1 MGRTA
6 QIDRSAILRAALE
19 VADEHG
25 LDAVTM
31 QAVAKRLGV
40 TAMALY
46 RHVADKADLL
56 DGMVEVLLAGIP
68 AAEPGGWNDQLT
80 AMAHGI
86 RAVARAHPAA
96 FPLLLTRPAATSAA
110 LETRE
115 SVYRALRAAGLGQDA
130 VERTER
136 LLSTAI
142 LGFVTSEAAG
152 RFRNHDQATIDE
164 DFAELL
170 RWLRRVLP
178 DPDPARESDVPVV
191 RYFALIKDGGTPEA
205 ATGLVRRVATHPL
218 PTDEAIGNDLEWHP
232 TEYLERYYRLGTMDR
247 EHLEV
252 TAEFAEELLARWRAA
267 REQ

>member
-6 QIDRSAILRAALE
+6 QIDRTAILRAALK

-31 QAVAKRLGV
+31 QNVAKRLGV

-46 RHVADKADLL
+46 RHVDDKADLL

-68 AAEPGGWNDQLT
+68 APGQGAWNDQLT
-80 AMAHGI
+80 AMARGI
-86 RAVARAHPAA
+86 RAVASAHPAA

-115 SVYRALRAAGLGQDA
+115 SVYRALREAGLGQDA

-178 DPDPARESDVPVV
+178 DP
-191 RYFALIKDGGTPEA
+191 
-205 ATGLVRRVATHPL
+205 
-218 PTDEAIGNDLEWHP
+218 P
-232 TEYLERYYRLGTMDR
+232 TE
-247 EHLEV
+247 
-252 TAEFAEELLARWRAA
+252 
-267 REQ
+267 